1 MQKPKNEKFKEIKE
15 NLLET
20 KTIEEN
26 KTQNILN
33 PEENETKEKRK
44 EPEKDS
50 LHDEYIAQLKEN
62 NNVLKDLLRNKN
74 KEIIALE
81 LKIKKDKLEKRKE
94 IQEFK

>member
-1 MQKPKNEKFKEIKE
+1 MQKPKNEKFEEIKE
-15 NLLET
+15 NLLKT